1 MAVVSLL
8 AASRH
13 PGRVADVGRK
23 GPFTIGSLP
32 AAQFDSCQKP
42 FVAYGNAPIADL
54 RVAAD
59 GPDW

>member
-1 MAVVSLL
+1 MSTCF
-8 AASRH
+8 AAFAGI
-13 PGRVADVGRK
+13 PK
-23 GPFTIGSLP
+23 GCFPV
-32 AAQFDSCQKP
+32 AQFDSSQKP